1 MGKTLAQRENRDG
14 FVKAGELI
22 ELRQSAALTLHDRRV
37 LNLLVQWA
45 GPRLAFGEPHVVPM
59 RELRG
64 SHKGGERVSDSVLRL
79 MSTIVEIPVHD
90 SKGNR
95 ATKRTQLL
103 ADTTTTDDENNPTG
117 EVRYRFSHTMREVF
131 QSSNYW
137 GRIKPM
143 VMFAFSSKYA
153 LALYEAL
160 CLRRNLQKN
169 EHIFSVDDFKEILNI
184 EKGKLELFKNLK
196 KWAIDPA
203 VEEINGLSDFSVTV
217 EIIREGGKQRGEV
230 IGFRVV
236 WRPKEQCEWLAVLD
250 ELARPK
256 VGRRARIRGEVDE
269 AA

>member
-45 GPRLAFGEPHVVPM
+45 GPRLAFDEPHIVPM

-64 SHKGGERVSDSVLRL
+64 SHKGGERVSDSILRL
-79 MSTIVEIPVHD
+79 MSTIVEIPVQD

-117 EVRYRFSHTMREVF
+117 EVRYRFSHTMREIF
-131 QSSNYW
+131 QSSSYW

-160 CLRRNLQKN
+160 CLRRNLQKTA
-169 EHIFSVDDFKEILNI
+169 HDFQLEDFRDLLGI
-184 EKGKLELFKNLK
+184 ENGRLDLFKNMK

-203 VEEINGLSDFSVTV
+203 VEEINALSDFNVNV
-217 EIIREGGKQRGEV
+217 EAIREGGKQRGRLV
-230 IGFRVV
+230 GFRVT
-236 WRPKEQCEWLAVLD
+236 WEPKEQHEWLAVLD
-250 ELARPK
+250 ELSQPR
-256 VGRRARIRGEVDE
+256 VGRKARIRGEVEE